1 MQIKALALC
10 SGGLDSALTTA
21 IVLDQGVQVE
31 ALYFINVFLPGYKGR
46 DQEDFCRLQK
56 RQAEQLGIR
65 LHIFDNSQA
74 LLELVCKPCYGYGE
88 NMNPCIDC
96 RILMLKEAKAYM
108 QSRGFSF
115 LISGEVLGQRP
126 MSQRKDALNIIDRD
140 AQVKGLVLR
149 PLSAKLLK
157 PTVAEERGWV
167 NRDKLFD
174 FSGRS
179 RKPQLALAEKLGVK
193 EYLTPAGGCL
203 LTDIEFARKFKDL
216 SASGAFDLDDIQLLK
231 LGRHFRYRSL
241 TKIVVGRDEEEN
253 RCLMDLARDED
264 LLLKLRDFAGPLTLA
279 QPVRKSFSNGAG
291 TDRNEQTASMIEMA
305 ARLTTRYARYSKG
318 KDKEKVWVEYWPKN
332 SRSKRSILVS
342 AAGEDLIKQLKI

>member
-1 MQIKALALC
+1 
-10 SGGLDSALTTA
+10 
-21 IVLDQGVQVE
+21 
-31 ALYFINVFLPGYKGR
+31 
-46 DQEDFCRLQK
+46 
-56 RQAEQLGIR
+56 
-65 LHIFDNSQA
+65 
-74 LLELVCKPCYGYGE
+74 
-88 NMNPCIDC
+88 
-96 RILMLKEAKAYM
+96 M

-203 LTDIEFARKFKDL
+203 LTDIEFARKFEDL
-216 SASGAFDLDDIQLLK
+216 STSGAFDLDDIQLLK

-264 LLLKLRDFAGPLTLA
+264 LLLKLRDFVGPLTLT
-279 QPVRKSFSNGAG
+279 R
-291 TDRNEQTASMIEMA
+291 TDRNKQTADMIKMA
-305 ARLTTRYARYSKG
+305 ASLTVRYSKG
-318 KDKEKVWVEYWPKN
+318 KDKENVLVDYWPKDSN
-332 SRSKRSILVS
+332 KMSSILVNS
-342 AAGEDLIKQLKI
+342 AGEDLIEQLRV